1 MSYIWTCLPKP
12 LAWEKLIYHLSMD
25 SQMAWLLQIK
35 QLTPLPGSID
45 PQNCAQCSQS
55 SQVLGTHM
63 HSSRSMTCIVS
74 IIDYTQ
80 RLASLTISY
89 VTTLPFV
96 LKFSSPY
103 HLYCVSS
110 YVVANNYHEIRSFFP
125 SEDHHWLHC

>member
-1 MSYIWTCLPKP
+1 MGKIDLPFVDGFSDGMVTTNKATHSITRFHRPSKLCSMQSVITGIRHTHAQFKVNDVHCQKSCL
-12 LAWEKLIYHLSMD
+12 
-25 SQMAWLLQIK
+25 SQNL
-35 QLTPLPGSID
+35 
-45 PQNCAQCSQS
+45 
-55 SQVLGTHM
+55 
-63 HSSRSMTCIVS
+63 
-74 IIDYTQ
+74 IDYTQ